1 MKVLFC
7 QVCCNLNGIICSLP
21 DVPCALSLQEHLI
34 SGVIRGIGIAV
45 EGGLQKSSKLM
56 QLLNVLVA
64 QYGQQ
69 LDQQQLQ
76 GVHHAATC
84 SSSFMGKAVLRT
96 VAKLQ

>member
-1 MKVLFC
+1 M
-7 QVCCNLNGIICSLP
+7 
-21 DVPCALSLQEHLI
+21 PCAVLLQEHLI
-34 SGVIRGIGIAV
+34 SALIRGIGTAV

-56 QLLNVLVA
+56 QLLNALVA
-64 QYGQQ
+64 GYGQQ

-84 SSSFMGKAVLRT
+84 SSSFMGKAVLRS

>member
-1 MKVLFC
+1 MPE
-7 QVCCNLNGIICSLP
+7 I
-21 DVPCALSLQEHLI
+21 PCALLLQEHLM
-34 SGVIRGIGIAV
+34 SALIRGIGTAV
-45 EGGLQKSSKLM
+45 EGDLQKSSKLM

-76 GVHHAATC
+76 GVHHAATT
-84 SSSFMGKAVLRT
+84 SSSFMGRAVLRS

>member
-1 MKVLFC
+1 MMMLL
-7 QVCCNLNGIICSLP
+7 CCICCMLRTTCADLP
-21 DVPCALSLQEHLI
+21 DIPCGVLLQDLISALI
-34 SGVIRGIGIAV
+34 SGIGTAV

-76 GVHHAATC
+76 GGHHAATC
-84 SSSFMGKAVLRT
+84 SSSFMGKAVLRS
-96 VAKLQ
+96 VANLQ

>member
-1 MKVLFC
+1 
-7 QVCCNLNGIICSLP
+7 
-21 DVPCALSLQEHLI
+21 
-34 SGVIRGIGIAV
+34 
-45 EGGLQKSSKLM
+45 M

-64 QYGQQ
+64 AYGQQ